1 MAFAVVTSLLEI
13 VDQRL
18 QQPNPFLIPYDKEI
32 IVSLSHKL
40 RFLQAFLEESGKKT
54 KDPRVKGT
62 LEAKIRDVAVEAEGK
77 IESELREIY
86 LAANRGDCVD
96 EACQGLHQTLEQIV
110 KDIERVQTGIEWK
123 VSTDSH
129 VGSSPNDFKE
139 ENAIVRGASEN
150 AVEAENEI
158 IVGFTEDIVEL
169 VDRLKS
175 KKDEVISLVGE
186 GGIGK
191 TTLAKIIFEHENIIA
206 HFGIRASVVVSQ
218 EPNIKEM
225 LIGLLRYIVPMT
237 SEISNKDETQLR
249 DELHKRLME
258 HKYLIVLDDVWTTSA
273 WHAIEGCIPP
283 NKDDG
288 SKIMI
293 TTRIY
298 EVARSVSER
307 PHNMKSQTPDKSWE
321 LFSRKVF
328 REGCL
333 CTPKL
338 EKLGREIVNCC
349 GGLPLAI
356 LVIAGLLSTVKGSLE
371 IWTDVLEALSGM
383 DADNRIS
390 KILSLGFDYLPSHLK
405 ACFLYFGVF
414 PEDSDILIKKIINLW
429 VAEGFLKPEKNKS
442 SEEGAENCLLDLINR
457 NLVQFSELSIDGK
470 IKSCKIH
477 DRLHEICVR
486 EAKRENII
494 CLLHEKHAPKDV
506 RWVSCQSSGWPFT
519 PENYKTHTSKE
530 IHSIFY
536 FGKELYLSKCRLV
549 FPDLVLLRVLDLSL
563 IKCLHGMPNGIVDLI
578 HLRYLALSTI
588 GSFYKFQ
595 LLKLKNLQTLIVSSW
610 MEEYPLQ
617 VQYDILDLPQLRHL
631 RLQKR
636 CSQYLPSET
645 RKNLQT
651 LYWLKVTSSDRNPN
665 FGMVPNLKEL
675 GIYIEGELVSGCLEN
690 LVDLDL
696 LEKLKFRIGR
706 VERFCLPTSFPSKLK
721 KLTLCST
728 YLPWDEMGVIGKL
741 SNLEVL
747 KLKDFAFCGP
757 QWEPIEGEFKRLK
770 VLLIARSDL
779 KRWEPNVHHFPILE
793 RLILRYCW
801 DLKEVPNCFARIGTM
816 KLIVLDSCTS
826 SLVGFTKKW
835 LEGMADCPL
844 RFRQVGIKVELPDNE
859 SFEEVTVES
868 SEEESVE
875 SSKEESVKSSKEES
889 LKSSKEES
897 VKSSKEESVKSSK
910 EESVGSSK
918 EECMGSWMVELPN
931 NESSEELSVES
942 SKIESVGRYKE
953 LSVGS
958 SDELSVGSFDQE
970 RLKARKSVRKY
981 LKKKV
986 SKSLNAFK
994 ELMRKVL

>member
-18 QQPNPFLIPYDKEI
+18 QPNPSLILNDEEI
-32 IVSLSHKL
+32 IESLSHKL
-40 RFLQAFLEESGKKT
+40 RILQAFLEESGKRS
-54 KDPRVKGT
+54 KDPRVKET
-62 LEAKIRDVAVEAEGK
+62 LEANIRDVAVEAEGE
-77 IESELREIY
+77 IESKLRKIY
-86 LAANRGDCVD
+86 LAANRKECV
-96 EACQGLHQTLEQIV
+96 EACQGLHKTLKGLRKTLKQIV
-110 KDIERVQTGIEWK
+110 KDIEQVQTGEWK
-123 VSTDSH
+123 VSTVSH
-129 VGSSPNDFKE
+129 VGSSPNDFEE
-139 ENAIVRGASEN
+139 ENAMARGASEN
-150 AVEAENEI
+150 AVEIENEI

-175 KKDEVISLVGE
+175 QKDEVISLVGE

-218 EPNIKEM
+218 ELDIKKM
-225 LIGLLRYIVPMT
+225 LIGLLRFILPMT

-249 DELHKRLME
+249 DELRKRLME

-273 WHAIEGCIPP
+273 WDAIKVCIPD
-283 NKDDG
+283 KDDG

-298 EVARSVSER
+298 EVARFVSER
-307 PHNMKSQTPDKSWE
+307 PHNMKSQTPYKSLE

-333 CTPKL
+333 CTPEL
-338 EKLGREIVNCC
+338 EKLGCEIVNCC

-371 IWTDVLEALSGM
+371 IWTDVVDALRGM
-383 DADNRIS
+383 DSTDNRIS

-414 PEDSDILIKKIINLW
+414 PEDSDILVKKIINLW
-429 VAEGFLKPEKNKS
+429 VAEGFLKPKKNKS
-442 SEEGAENCLLDLINR
+442 SEEGAKNCLLDLITR
-457 NLVQFSELSIDGK
+457 NLVQVNELSIDGK

-494 CLLHEKHAPKDV
+494 CVIDEKHAPKDG
-506 RWVSCQSSGWPFT
+506 RWISCQSSRWPIT
-519 PENYKTHTSKE
+519 RESYKTHTSKK
-530 IHSIFY
+530 IHSLLY
-536 FGKELYLSKCRLV
+536 LGKELYLLKCRLSY
-549 FPDLVLLRVLDLSL
+549 PCLELLRVLDLSL
-563 IKCLHGMPNGIVDLI
+563 IKCLHGMPSGIVDLI
-578 HLRYLALSTI
+578 HLRYLALNTI
-588 GSFYKFQ
+588 GSLYKFQ
-595 LLKLKNLQTLIVSSW
+595 LLKLKNLQTLIVCSW

-617 VQYDILDLPQLRHL
+617 LQSNILDLPQLRHL
-631 RLQKR
+631 HLQKR
-636 CSQYLPSET
+636 CSQYLPSKD

-651 LYWLKVTSSDRNPN
+651 LYWLKVTSADRNPN
-665 FGMVPNLKEL
+665 FKMVPNLKEL
-675 GIYIEGELVSGCLEN
+675 GIYVEGELLSGCLES
-690 LVDLDL
+690 LVHLPL

-706 VERFCLPTSFPSKLK
+706 VDRFCLPTGFPSKLK

-728 YLPWDEMGVIGKL
+728 YLPWEEMGVIGNL

-757 QWEPIEGEFKRLK
+757 KWEPIEGEFKRLK

-779 KRWEPNVHHFPILE
+779 KQWELNVYHFPILE

-801 DLKEVPNCFARIGTM
+801 DLKEVPNCFAKIGTM

-826 SLVGFTKKW
+826 SLVGSTKKW
-835 LEGMADCPL
+835 LEGMTDCPL
-844 RFRQVGIKVELPDNE
+844 RLRQVGTKVELPDNE
-859 SFEEVTVES
+859 SFEEVTLES

-875 SSKEESVKSSKEES
+875 SSKEESVKSSKKES

-897 VKSSKEESVKSSK
+897 VKSSKEESG
-910 EESVGSSK
+910 GST
-918 EECMGSWMVELPN
+918 
-931 NESSEELSVES
+931 
-942 SKIESVGRYKE
+942 KE

-958 SDELSVGSFDQE
+958 TEELSFGSSDQE
-970 RLKARKSVRKY
+970 RLKPRRSVRKY
-981 LKKKV
+981 VKKKV
-986 SKSLNAFK
+986 SKLLNALK
-994 ELMRKVL
+994 